1 MRSQLPQY
9 PTPLQCTLNR
19 RRPSPTSATALHHL
33 LHGCC
38 EADVRTP
45 QSHPARRHA
54 RSHPTRLLRAVKH
67 GRGPVL
73 PTLLGGSSDCKRV
86 GYAADAGL
94 REKNNN
100 KNKASQ
106 LPSNGDAAQ
115 PDPRCVE
122 GRVPPARYQAA
133 QTALTPGSRHQT
145 LSIFLSASTYLLA
158 CMHTSCLA
166 TCMSP

>member
-106 LPSNGDAAQ
+106 LL
-115 PDPRCVE
+115 
-122 GRVPPARYQAA
+122 
-133 QTALTPGSRHQT
+133 QTAMQRNLIRGALRVASRLLAIRQHKQRS
-145 LSIFLSASTYLLA
+145 LRARGIKHYPSSCLPLPTYLHA
-158 CMHTSCLA
+158 CTHLV
-166 TCMSP
+166 